1 MWAANAKIARL
12 NSKITSITIGA
23 IAPRLPYIPNSAAML
38 VLTQRLF
45 AKDEHADF
53 TLLLTAEERGR
64 SRHYFESVEGMPC
77 SLQLPRGTVLQDGDL
92 LLATSGERVRV
103 VAKPEPV
110 VTVTA
115 HTPLE
120 MLRAAYHLGN
130 RHVPLE
136 VTETYL
142 RFSPDAVLQDMVEKM
157 GLHVRLEE
165 QPFQPETG
173 AYQGLG
179 VRGLGFGQAH
189 GHSHTHD
196 HSHNHAHGRE
206 HSHFHSEMGSP
217 NSSREHSQRNVG
229 KNSQDHSHEP
239 VEKHSQGRSY
249 E

>member
-1 MWAANAKIARL
+1 M
-12 NSKITSITIGA
+12 
-23 IAPRLPYIPNSAAML
+23 PYIPNSAAML

-64 SRHYFESVEGMPC
+64 SRHYFESVEGKPC
-77 SLQLPRGTVLQDGDL
+77 SLQLARGTVLQDGDV

-103 VAKPEPV
+103 MAKPEPV
-110 VTVTA
+110 ITVAA

-120 MLRAAYHLGN
+120 LLRAAYHLGN

-142 RFSPDAVLQDMVEKM
+142 RFSPDSVLQDMVEKM

-165 QPFQPETG
+165 QPFQPEIG
-173 AYQGLG
+173 AYQGSG
-179 VRGLGFGQAH
+179 VRGQGS
-189 GHSHTHD
+189 GHLHD
-196 HSHNHAHGRE
+196 HSHRH
-206 HSHFHSEMGSP
+206 
-217 NSSREHSQRNVG
+217 
-229 KNSQDHSHEP
+229 DHSHKHDHSHDHKHSHLGSGMDSQSSSQKYSHEL
-239 VEKHSQGRSY
+239 VEEHSQGRSH